1 MSVEVLLTWQS
12 KRSSGGLVGPGG
24 GPVDTMEVRS
34 DPVEVWFNIYKNP
47 EFRYKIST
55 RCKLNVLILNH
66 VCDFS
71 GEVEAFA

>member
-34 DPVEVWFNIYKNP
+34 DPVEVWSDP
-47 EFRYKIST
+47 MEVRSDPMEV
-55 RCKLNVLILNH
+55 RSDLI
-66 VCDFS
+66 
-71 GEVEAFA
+71 EVRLD

>member
-34 DPVEVWFNIYKNP
+34 DPVEVWSDP
-47 EFRYKIST
+47 MEVRSD
-55 RCKLNVLILNH
+55 LIEVRLE
-66 VCDFS
+66 VCD
-71 GEVEAFA
+71 VV

>member
-34 DPVEVWFNIYKNP
+34 DPVEVWSNP
-47 EFRYKIST
+47 MEVRSD
-55 RCKLNVLILNH
+55 LIEVRLE
-66 VCDFS
+66 VCD
-71 GEVEAFA
+71 VV